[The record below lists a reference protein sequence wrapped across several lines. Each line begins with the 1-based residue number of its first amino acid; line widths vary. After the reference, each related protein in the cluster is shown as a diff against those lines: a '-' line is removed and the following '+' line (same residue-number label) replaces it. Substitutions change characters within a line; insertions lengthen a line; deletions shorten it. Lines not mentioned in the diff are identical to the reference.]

1 MPTFSFQ
8 INNKCSG
15 VIRAPGVQ
23 ITTLVGRINN
33 NDISFNTYS
42 YDELS
47 MRRKA
52 EILQYKGHDNVNTQI
67 NKKNSLSNLV
77 KSKGSYSQ
85 ARLQQLI
92 SLRTSDEC
100 KEVNKTPGTNSGIKG
115 GIFLLYYNP
124 KIPYV
129 TTNNTGNNSNHL

>member
-1 MPTFSFQ
+1 
-8 INNKCSG
+8 
-15 VIRAPGVQ
+15 
-23 ITTLVGRINN
+23 
-33 NDISFNTYS
+33 
-42 YDELS
+42 

-100 KEVNKTPGTNSGIKG
+100 KEVNKTPGTNSGIRG
-115 GIFLLYYNP
+115 GNFLLYYDP
-124 KIPYV
+124 KIPYI